1 MLYWVK
7 YRLWELGQLQR
18 NVPGY
23 NLRRSTSKSEVANK
37 ILTGSKVLWS
47 WCGKQ
52 SEVWVGPLENVGAR
66 GNLNQI
72 FQSSRWLVCE
82 IRCNLA
88 PWEPALGPTWQR
100 RQCGKQ
106 WWERVDGMVRKLLVQ
121 IVTVPIPQ
129 SPPKPSPS
137 VDNAPK
143 PHVDSFSDSDSS
155 DAPSIHTPARTY
167 NWHAWQISRTR
178 ASKKRRRKMR
188 KTSPSPT
195 PTRRRQKDTQAPVHH
210 PSSTLPSKPSPPIP
224 PIPVQSQPSDE
235 TLLDSLQWFTSNKD
249 WTIQAGRLG
258 LKIRDQDT
266 EGPEFVKHCK
276 ALLEDTIG
284 RWNPPV
290 PSSSLMKQAWQ
301 VLLLKDRAM
310 LGALISLMKIYKVG
324 RTYAYGLTVQ

>member
-1 MLYWVK
+1 LREV
-7 YRLWELGQLQR
+7 EDI
-18 NVPGY
+18 
-23 NLRRSTSKSEVANK
+23 NLDPDADLNLDPYAKEDLK
-37 ILTGSKVLWS
+37 P
-47 WCGKQ
+47 Q
-52 SEVWVGPLENVGAR
+52 SEPLHHVTSQR
-66 GNLNQI
+66 LNI
-72 FQSSRWLVCE
+72 ASGTNKTSQS
-82 IRCNLA
+82 N
-88 PWEPALGPTWQR
+88 TQ
-100 RQCGKQ
+100 
-106 WWERVDGMVRKLLVQ
+106 
-121 IVTVPIPQ
+121 VTVPIPQ

-290 PSSSLMKQAWQ
+290 PSPSLMKQAWQ

-310 LGALISLMKIYKVG
+310 LGALISLMKVISLIENTPNFPPVDLQSWAHL
-324 RTYAYGLTVQ
+324 RIWFNSAVSILQNSRPPNI